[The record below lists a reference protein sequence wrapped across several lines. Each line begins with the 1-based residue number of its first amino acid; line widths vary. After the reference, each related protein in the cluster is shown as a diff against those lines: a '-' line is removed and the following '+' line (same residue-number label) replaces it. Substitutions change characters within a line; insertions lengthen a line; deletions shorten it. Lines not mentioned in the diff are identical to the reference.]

1 MSNYSLV
8 VFDIAG
14 TTVRD
19 KGNIAEAFID
29 AFKQFGISVPIE
41 EVNKVMGW
49 RKKDAIVLLLGKFQG
64 QADMQSEELVE
75 EIHTAFIQNM
85 ISFYENDEDLQPL
98 DYAEELFQQLRANNI
113 KVALNTGFTKDI
125 TDVILRKLNW
135 KEGQMIDFAVCSDE
149 VPEGRPYPYM
159 IQELMKRSEIIDAK
173 QVVKVGD
180 TEVDV
185 QEGRNADCGLVIGI
199 TTGAY
204 SKELLE
210 QYRPDKVIDHLSELP
225 ALML

>member
-29 AFKQFGISVPIE
+29 AFKQHGVVVPIE

-49 RKKDAIVLLLGKFQG
+49 RKKDAIIILLDQFTP
-64 QADMQSEELVE
+64 DNETYSDELIDQ
-75 EIHTAFIQNM
+75 IHDTFIQNM

-135 KEGQMIDFAVCSDE
+135 KEGQMIDFVVCSDE

-159 IQELMKRSEIIDAK
+159 IQELMKRSKISDAK

-204 SKELLE
+204 SKELLA
-210 QYRPDKVIDHLSELP
+210 QYQPDQVIDHLSELP

>member
-29 AFKQFGISVPIE
+29 AFKQHGIVVPTE

-49 RKKDAIVLLLGKFQG
+49 RKKDAIVILLDQFQPDI
-64 QADMQSEELVE
+64 AIHSDELVDQ
-75 EIHTAFIQNM
+75 IHDAFIQNM

-98 DYAEELFQQLRANNI
+98 DYAEELFQQLRASNI

-135 KEGQMIDFAVCSDE
+135 KEGQMIDFVVCSDE

-210 QYRPDKVIDHLSELP
+210 QYQPDQVIDHLSELP